1 MNGFA
6 VACLMLTSVAH
17 AQKGV
22 EVVGVGDAGQEVT
35 GQKRAVIIGINDYDT
50 VSDLQYCVADAR
62 GLFEALTGPSC
73 GFPARNVRLLV
84 DDAPDRA
91 DRPNQGNI
99 VGALSNWLTLPKEND
114 LVLVYFSG
122 HGKDEGDESY
132 LLPSSAQEAA
142 PALTGLPLKYVRE
155 QLRLC
160 RAQRKLL
167 LVDMCHGGGK
177 GISVMSG
184 TAQRILAQTKGMLTL
199 ASCQVEEK
207 SYEWPDKGHSVFSYY
222 LLEALSGRGGADRDK
237 DGWLSTDE
245 VYDYVHENV
254 VRWSKKYGQSQTP
267 QMQGERTGKIVLG
280 LAGLGAPAVV
290 EDLTTT
296 ATVRIT
302 STPNGAEVYIGGQ
315 RQGTTPCQVTVDL
328 GARES
333 TTLDVIVE
341 QTGYRSKGGRLT
353 VRRGQTIPWDM
364 ELERLEPTRPTPP
377 VVRPPITPPT
387 GGVPGQ
393 TKLNPVDGAELVFI
407 PGGTFQMGSN
417 DGDDDE
423 KPVHQVTVS
432 GFWMYAKE
440 VTNGQYRKFL
450 AANPEWTPE
459 RIDSQLHDGG
469 YLKHCKEQS
478 GASKDDSY
486 PVAYVPWHAA
496 KAYAEWAGGRLPT
509 EAEWEY
515 AARGGRQF
523 EYGTAT
529 GELSEQLANYGAG
542 TKPVGSYRPNP
553 FGLYDL
559 AGNVWEWCQDWYGE
573 YPDRAVSDP
582 QGAST
587 GVGRVAR
594 GGSWNNDPR
603 YCRSTDRNRDTSKF
617 CIINLGFRP
626 VLAPPG

>member
-6 VACLMLTSVAH
+6 VACLLLTSVAH

-22 EVVGVGDAGQEVT
+22 EVVGVDDLGRKVSGE
-35 GQKRAVIIGINDYDT
+35 KWAVVVGCNAYDSS
-50 VSDLQYCVADAR
+50 VGALKYAVRDAR
-62 GLFEALTGPSC
+62 AFRDTLAGVPG
-73 GFPARNVRLLV
+73 GVPAENISLLV
-84 DDAPDRA
+84 DDADPKHTPTRTHIIEQLTA
-91 DRPNQGNI
+91 WLKLAENPNDM
-99 VGALSNWLTLPKEND
+99 V
-114 LVLVYFSG
+114 VFYFSG
-122 HGKDEGDESY
+122 HGTTKDGATY
-132 LLPSSAQEAA
+132 LLPVDASMAN
-142 PALTGLPLKYVRE
+142 PTLTGIPLSYVLT
-155 QLRLC
+155 QLRDC
-160 RAQRKLL
+160 RAKRKVVFL
-167 LVDMCHGGGK
+167 DACHSGAGRDLGA
-177 GISVMSG
+177 MSAATEQEIQDAEG
-184 TAQRILAQTKGMLTL
+184 LAIL
-199 ASCQVEEK
+199 ASCQREQK
-207 SYEWPDKGHSVFSYY
+207 SYEWEAKQQGAFTYF
-222 LLEALSGRGGADRDK
+222 LNEALRGQAERDGDGLIGLSEVNRYVDDAVKRWAASEGIEQRPRANLDVSGEIFLARAGGAF
-237 DGWLSTDE
+237 
-245 VYDYVHENV
+245 VPPPV
-254 VRWSKKYGQSQTP
+254 V
-267 QMQGERTGKIVLG
+267 
-280 LAGLGAPAVV
+280 
-290 EDLTTT
+290 
-296 ATVRIT
+296 
-302 STPNGAEVYIGGQ
+302 
-315 RQGTTPCQVTVDL
+315 
-328 GARES
+328 
-333 TTLDVIVE
+333 
-341 QTGYRSKGGRLT
+341 
-353 VRRGQTIPWDM
+353 
-364 ELERLEPTRPTPP
+364 PTRPTPP
-377 VVRPPITPPT
+377 VTQLPSS
-387 GGVPGQ
+387 PGTIG

-603 YCRSTDRNRDTSKF
+603 YCRSGDRNRDTSKF